1 MNIGN
6 GIFLMLLLVSSVFA
20 TSVVL
25 AEDATLTNDGM
36 VYAASE
42 VVDAGQVVAGSI
54 GTEDINRVLA
64 ESGESTSPNLKR
76 VGFANTW
83 TGHGWIENGES
94 GYHITGLWAV
104 QRFAALDAD
113 MASVENTESGRTFG
127 RLSIAGGG
135 NYKLV
140 RDNDDLTS
148 EDSVNFRVISL
159 SNNKYAY
166 HDMEDAVEGAVYSP
180 SGEILAGEVVGKFTL
195 TKKASY
201 VGLTTW
207 KGYLVLDS
215 GNLAGEWDV
224 EFATTLNRVRQNAF
238 LPIAEGVQEVRAA
251 RSEVLAKAGVNTI
264 AELTDE
270 QRVEL
275 KNDVLDGAG
284 VDTIAELT
292 DEQRAEI
299 KNLIEEKRESFWGR
313 LAFWRGG

>member
-64 ESGESTSPNLKR
+64 ESGESISPNLKR

-113 MASVENTESGRTFG
+113 MASVENTESGRAFG
-127 RLSIAGGG
+127 RLNIAGSN

-140 RDNDDLTS
+140 RDNTGS
-148 EDSVNFRVISL
+148 TEDSVNFQVISL
-159 SNNKYAY
+159 SNNKVYP
-166 HDMEDAVEGAVYSP
+166 HDMEDSVEGAVYSP

-215 GNLAGEWDV
+215 GALQGEWDV
-224 EFATTLNRVRQNAF
+224 EFATTLKRVRQNAF

-251 RSEVLAKAGVNTI
+251 RAEVLAKAGVETI

-313 LAFWRGG
+313 LAFWKGG